1 MTCPHCGAEASAG
14 QKFCPKCSR
23 LIDSPLLKI
32 KQQLDAAREEIRK
45 DLNAA
50 RLAVSLPPQAAP
62 QYRVA
67 SNVPVYTPPPLAA
80 PPPPPPP
87 PPSASASPSP
97 YKYAPH
103 PSQTPG
109 LTRPPAEIPRETILR
124 SQQRNQRKKK
134 QRDEG
139 ITRAQ
144 HTDTTHRFD
153 PVAAAKKAVQEAK
166 AAAAAGPLPEQFKRP
181 SSFTVYALLDAIGAI
196 VMFYLAMQLTMKYP
210 EPRAPIIEFSRI
222 AAGVTAF
229 FLVITAFGMLK
240 LHPYGRFFQRL
251 FVLPVML
258 WVPFGTMYGIAN
270 WVYLGTMP
278 TRLYFSGRSPRSLN
292 EKELT
297 AWRTADKASPVFAF
311 LIFAFG
317 FIPAIAYSTFITN
330 TLPVAFGMA
339 QSTFPE
345 QLTPLTATPALEG
358 GSTSAMDAAA
368 AAAAAA
374 AGAGTDGSPASSTDG
389 APEGDSA
396 SVAFKQIKTMQQA
409 QAAYAS
415 LNEGYYDRLECVLT
429 PSMCI
434 RNGDPRNKAVL
445 LESSFIPPQRYG
457 YTFLLGQSGEPN
469 VRSETAS
476 LTGTRSYSYRAIPMA
491 ESGDRIA
498 YCGDESGMICSFD
511 AKTADGGNFGRCPAV
526 CRPIE

>member
-1 MTCPHCGAEASAG
+1 MNCPHCGADASAG

-23 LIDSPLLKI
+23 LVDSPLLKI
-32 KQQLDAAREEIRK
+32 KQQIDAAREEIRK

-50 RLAVSLPPQAAP
+50 RVSVHLPPEPATQFRVTVNAP
-62 QYRVA
+62 
-67 SNVPVYTPPPLAA
+67 SYTYT

-87 PPSASASPSP
+87 QPSP

-109 LTRPPAEIPRETILR
+109 LTPPPSEVPRETILR
-124 SQQRNQRKKK
+124 SQERNQKKQRKR

-144 HTDTTHRFD
+144 HTDATHRFD
-153 PVAAAKKAVQEAK
+153 PVAAAKKAVEEAK
-166 AAAAAGPLPEQFKRP
+166 AAAAAGPVPERFKRP
-181 SSFTVYALLDAIGAI
+181 ATFTVLALLDVIGAV
-196 VMFYLAMQLTMKYP
+196 VMFYTAMRLTMEYP
-210 EPRAPIIEFSRI
+210 EPRAPIVEFSRI
-222 AAGVTAF
+222 AAGATAF
-229 FLVITAFGMLK
+229 LFVVTAFGMLK

-251 FVLPVML
+251 FLLPVML
-258 WVPFGTMYGIAN
+258 WVPIGSIYGVGT
-270 WVYLGTMP
+270 WLYLGAKT

-292 EKELT
+292 TTELA
-297 AWRTADKASPVFAF
+297 AWRTSEKAAPVFAF

-317 FIPAIAYSTFITN
+317 FIPGIAYSTFITG
-330 TLPVAFGMA
+330 TLPFVFAEA
-339 QSTFPE
+339 ARTFPQAFS
-345 QLTPLTATPALEG
+345 QLTETPALEG
-358 GSTSAMDAAA
+358 GASGAATSAT
-368 AAAAAA
+368 
-374 AGAGTDGSPASSTDG
+374 GTPAPSASSTDG

-396 SVAFKQIKTMQQA
+396 SVAVKQIKEMQRA

-434 RNGDPRNKAVL
+434 RNGDERNKAVL
-445 LESSFIPPQRYG
+445 LDQSFIPPQRYG
-457 YTFLLGQSGEPN
+457 YTFLLNQSGEPT

-476 LTGTRSYSYRAIPMA
+476 ASGTRGYSYRAIPSA
-491 ESGDRIA
+491 ESGDRTA
-498 YCGDESGMICSFD
+498 YCGDETGMICSFD
-511 AKTADGGNFGRCPAV
+511 AQTADGGNFGRCPAV